1 MTEKILWAPFRD
13 SVPYKEPTRST
24 ENAAAFDVYLPG
36 KVILTP
42 GTAQRINLNLC
53 ACMPE
58 NYRANFIGRS
68 GISLAYSMV
77 VLGGLVDADYQEEW
91 GFCCVLV
98 PNLNLLNTEMLAID
112 KANDRYESNY
122 DTSGYAFKAGERIAQ
137 VVFTE
142 IPDVSA
148 KTTSRD
154 NVLNLHAIRGS
165 SRTGGFGSTG
175 K

>member
-98 PNLNLLNTEMLAID
+98 PSTESRPHLRE
-112 KANDRYESNY
+112 ANDRYEEISGKA
-122 DTSGYAFKAGERIAQ
+122 GYAFKAGERISQ

-148 KTTSRD
+148 KTISRD
-154 NVLNLHAIRGS
+154 NVLKLHEIRGS